1 MRRVRRRQVVVNKG
15 RRRISSVLLAVGYQT
30 AAAAG
35 AKLVPMF
42 TERRLRRF
50 LVFQAG
56 TGAVVAGLALRRR
69 RIPTLL
75 NAGALAATSATWW
88 ATGRCAH
95 SGSAR

>member
-1 MRRVRRRQVVVNKG
+1 MVSTG
-15 RRRISSVLLAVGYQT
+15 RRRASNILLAIGYPA

-42 TERRLRRF
+42 TQRRLRRF
-50 LVFQAG
+50 LVLQAG

-75 NAGALAATSATWW
+75 NAGALVATSAAWW
-88 ATGRCAH
+88 AWGRRGR
-95 SGSAR
+95 SGLAK